1 MSNYPKHHQLP
12 LTSDNLK
19 LQGKLQKPKS
29 YFQECMARTDNHE
42 RFAVRGS
49 AERSPYEV
57 ERKAKQLQRDL
68 DEEEKKAKAK
78 KAKGVGG

>member
-1 MSNYPKHHQLP
+1 
-12 LTSDNLK
+12 
-19 LQGKLQKPKS
+19 
-29 YFQECMARTDNHE
+29 MARTDNYE

-57 ERKAKQLQRDL
+57 ERKTKQLQRDL

-78 KAKGVGG
+78 KAKGREDK